1 MAFFAHENVKK
12 EEMPKNLATKK
23 LPLLQKEKTSLNLKF
38 GTGFLKISIQFQF
51 SNDFGNL
58 DPILVLT

>member
-1 MAFFAHENVKK
+1 VKK

-38 GTGFLKISIQFQF
+38 GTGFLKNRNSI
-51 SNDFGNL
+51 
-58 DPILVLT
+58 PVLK